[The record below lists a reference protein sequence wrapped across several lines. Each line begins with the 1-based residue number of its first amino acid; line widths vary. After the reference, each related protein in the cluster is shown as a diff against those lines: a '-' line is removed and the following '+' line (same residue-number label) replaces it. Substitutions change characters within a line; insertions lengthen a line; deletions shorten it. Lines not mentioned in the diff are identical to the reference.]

1 MATDYDII
9 IRNGVI
15 IDGSGNPWF
24 RGDICIKD
32 GRIKHIGQMGGA
44 DARHELEA
52 NGLVVVPGF
61 IDIHAHS
68 DFTLLV
74 DPLAE
79 SKIRQ
84 GVTTEIVGQCGESAA
99 PITDETVEYSE
110 EKHPSFYRD
119 YFTITWRTM
128 SEYCDVLSTNGLSIN
143 VVPFIGHGTVRQNV
157 MGFENRP
164 PTAEELEQMKT
175 FVRDAMEQGAF
186 GLSSGLFYM
195 PGGFAQTDELIEL
208 CRVVREYR
216 GIYASHIRNESD
228 YVADAVKE
236 AIEIG
241 RKSGIPVQIS
251 HLKASGRM
259 NWGKTQDMLN
269 LIEAARNEGIEVT
282 ADVYPWTA
290 SSTGLD
296 AGLPSWVHEGGVEK
310 LLERL
315 QDPETRVKIKNEIE
329 TTPGRPDW
337 ENILKSTGLENVMIV
352 NFEPDRNLQG
362 KRISEIAAV
371 RGKDPLETVLYL
383 LIEAKER
390 GVSAV
395 FFDMDEQDVIR
406 VFQHPSTC
414 ISSDGCAI
422 AAEGPFAKESCHPR
436 YYGTYPRVLSYFI
449 REKKILPM
457 QAAIR
462 KITSFPAQKLGL
474 LDRGLLR
481 EKFVADLV
489 LFDPVRVKN
498 KATYQQPHQ
507 YPVGIEYV
515 LVNGEVTIAKGEHT
529 QKKPGQVLKHNP

>member
-1 MATDYDII
+1 MATEYDII

-24 RGDICIKD
+24 RGDISIKD

-44 DARHELEA
+44 DAMHELEA

-99 PITDETVEYSE
+99 PITDETAEYSE
-110 EKHPSFYRD
+110 ETHPSFYRD

-128 SEYCDVLSTNGLSIN
+128 SEYCDVLSTNGLSMN
-143 VVPFIGHGTVRQNV
+143 VVPFIGHETVRKNV

-251 HLKASGRM
+251 HLKASGCM

-296 AGLPSWVHEGGVEK
+296 AGLPSWVHEGGVE
-310 LLERL
+310 
-315 QDPETRVKIKNEIE
+315 
-329 TTPGRPDW
+329 
-337 ENILKSTGLENVMIV
+337 
-352 NFEPDRNLQG
+352 
-362 KRISEIAAV
+362 
-371 RGKDPLETVLYL
+371 
-383 LIEAKER
+383 
-390 GVSAV
+390 
-395 FFDMDEQDVIR
+395 
-406 VFQHPSTC
+406 
-414 ISSDGCAI
+414 
-422 AAEGPFAKESCHPR
+422 
-436 YYGTYPRVLSYFI
+436 
-449 REKKILPM
+449 
-457 QAAIR
+457 
-462 KITSFPAQKLGL
+462 
-474 LDRGLLR
+474 
-481 EKFVADLV
+481 
-489 LFDPVRVKN
+489 
-498 KATYQQPHQ
+498 
-507 YPVGIEYV
+507 
-515 LVNGEVTIAKGEHT
+515 
-529 QKKPGQVLKHNP
+529 